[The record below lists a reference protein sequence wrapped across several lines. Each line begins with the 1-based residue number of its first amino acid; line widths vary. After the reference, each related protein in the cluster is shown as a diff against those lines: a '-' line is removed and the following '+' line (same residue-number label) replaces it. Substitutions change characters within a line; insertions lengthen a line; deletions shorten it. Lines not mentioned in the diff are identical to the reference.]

1 VIVPATPPRKTRA
14 FALILTLVLL
24 ALLMLVVYGLS
35 VLVNVG
41 SRVAGAGT
49 YQVQARQHALLGLNV
64 ALGELARHAAEPS
77 RITGTAGMTGLA
89 ANAGNR
95 TRQWAGVWASDG
107 SHVAWLASGATSTT
121 AVTGVEI
128 ELVATGSVGA
138 PAANSEPVIA
148 GKLPIFVPEVPGA
161 PGVRTTVGYYAY
173 LVSDEG
179 VKLSAYAPG
188 AAAAPQLFSTTGTS
202 AAAKLA
208 NALTTHAAKLPAVL
222 SYEQLALLPT
232 PADALT
238 PSVLQ
243 NNFHHM
249 TLTHRFVTGTD
260 DRLGLVNVN
269 TNSVLVWRSLL
280 QAYNDAPG
288 TTVLIPPATVN
299 SRGTAI
305 VNALATYAGPGKS
318 PAGPFRSV
326 AAVGDFLATTFPST
340 GSPTAAQIM
349 TVLAPQLTVRS
360 DTFRLRAYGE
370 ALNPADPTKNEASA
384 LCEAIVQRGADG
396 RFVTLSFRWLGPE
409 DI

>member
-1 VIVPATPPRKTRA
+1 MIAKTTRCRTRA

-24 ALLMLVVYGLS
+24 ALLMLVVFGLS

-41 SRVAGAGT
+41 NHMAGAGT

-64 ALGELARHAAEPS
+64 ALGELARHTADPG

-95 TRQWAGVWASDG
+95 TRHWAGVWASDG
-107 SHVAWLASGATSTT
+107 SHVAWLTSGATSAT
-121 AVTGVEI
+121 ALTGVEI
-128 ELVATGSVGA
+128 ELVSAGSVGA

-148 GKLPIFVPEVPGA
+148 GKVPVMLSEVPGA

-188 AAAAPQLFSTTGTS
+188 AAAAPRLYSTTGTS

-208 NALTTHAAKLPAVL
+208 NALTTHTAKLPAVL

-243 NNFHHM
+243 DNFHHV
-249 TLTHRFVTGTD
+249 TLTHRSVTGVGEQA
-260 DRLGLVNVN
+260 GLVNVN

-288 TTVLIPPATVN
+288 TTVFIPAATVN
-299 SRGTAI
+299 ARGTAI

-318 PAGPFRSV
+318 LSGPFRSV
-326 AAVGDFLATTFPST
+326 AAVGDFLVTVFPAT

-349 TVLAPQLTVRS
+349 TGLAPLLTVRS

-370 ALNPADPTKNEASA
+370 ALNPADLTKNEASA

-396 RFVTLSFRWLGPE
+396 RFVTLAFRWLGPE
-409 DI
+409 DL